1 MSMDAEPSP
10 DTPPPPADAGDARP
24 RLALVGAAGQAV
36 APEDQRDRWMV
47 AVARDQDHEAF
58 ASLFRHFAP
67 KLKAWLWKTGSSPAE
82 AEELAQ
88 DAFVLLWRKAVQFD
102 PARASVGAWLFTI
115 ARNLR
120 IDRRRAIHDSW
131 TSLDDA
137 EAQAVAD
144 AGCGQEEALSRR
156 QHDERVRTAMSGLT
170 QDQRTLV
177 RLSFYEDMSHAR
189 IAAELKLP
197 LGTVKTRLRRAAACL
212 RNLLEEC
219 KP

>member
-1 MSMDAEPSP
+1 MSMDADPTP
-10 DTPPPPADAGDARP
+10 DTPPPGDAGEARP
-24 RLALVGAAGQAV
+24 RLTLVGAAGEPA
-36 APEDQRDRWMV
+36 APDDQRDRWMV
-47 AVARDQDHEAF
+47 AVACDQDRAAF
-58 ASLFRHFAP
+58 AGLFRHFAP
-67 KLKAWLWKTGSSPAE
+67 KLKGWLWKTGSSPAE
-82 AEELAQ
+82 AEELTQ
-88 DAFVLLWRKAVQFD
+88 DAFVMLWRKAAQFD

-144 AGCGQEEALSRR
+144 AGCGQEETLNRR
-156 QHDERVRTAMSGLT
+156 QHDERVRAAMSGLT

-219 KP
+219 QP